1 MSDTPRTDAMVS
13 ELQYEAP
20 HPALVDHARQL
31 ERELAFKIELLDGYR
46 AAYRELTAAI
56 DEAVNAAEKIK

>member
-31 ERELAFKIELLDGYR
+31 ERELASKSALLKEYR
-46 AAYRELTAAI
+46 AAYRALSSAI
-56 DEAVNAAEKIK
+56 DEAVNAADKIK